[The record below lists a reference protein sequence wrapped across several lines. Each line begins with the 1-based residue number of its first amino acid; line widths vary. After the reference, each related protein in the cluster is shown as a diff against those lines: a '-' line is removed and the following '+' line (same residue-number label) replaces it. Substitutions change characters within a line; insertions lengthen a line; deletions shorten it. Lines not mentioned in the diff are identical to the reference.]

1 MAIEMNAVVEE
12 QRAEKLSGTCP
23 FCGGDTRLTRVSC
36 TTCGVNIEGELEV
49 PRLARLSP
57 GSRKLLEAYLLSNG
71 SLKELGER
79 VGLSYRPL
87 RSRLDKVAQELKR
100 EREQDEARRLEL
112 LDMVANGTLSA
123 EAAAAR
129 IEELDLSPYGGE

>member
-1 MAIEMNAVVEE
+1 MAIELNTAAVE
-12 QRAEKLSGTCP
+12 QRVEKLSGTCP

-57 GSRKLLEAYLLSNG
+57 ASRKLLEAYLLSNG

-79 VGLSYRPL
+79 IRLSYRPL
-87 RSRLDKVAQELKR
+87 RARLDKVAAELKLER
-100 EREQDEARRLEL
+100 ERDEARRLEL
-112 LDMVANGTLSA
+112 LDMVADGALSA

-129 IEELDLSPYGGE
+129 IEDLDLSPYGGE